1 MALIASWRFTHV
13 RIPVDAALLDDAAGW
28 ACLDEAVRAGGRHG
42 LGCVLALR
50 VEQDGLFLEEARW
63 RGLAERWS
71 ALAAR
76 YAAWPGVVVYDLLDG
91 PAPPDGLPEETLRA
105 LGAPRLSFA
114 ATRREPVPGATA
126 GRAWSGL
133 AATLTQAIRAFDEQ
147 HTIVVQAVGGEP
159 GGFAHLRPTRD
170 GNTVYGFQCF
180 EPRAFTG
187 IDSPHPRCPSP
198 GRAPASPTRGEGE
211 QVGGHSDP
219 LTYPGTIAGERWDRE
234 RMERYL
240 APAVE
245 FGRTYEVPL
254 YLCAFG
260 VSAVAPR
267 LSQLTWVRSLV
278 GLCRAHEMGWAY
290 WTYRSFGRQPFGL
303 VCDGQD
309 AVPFA
314 ALPPFQNAQRLDYE
328 LLGVLQSEA

>member
-1 MALIASWRFTHV
+1 
-13 RIPVDAALLDDAAGW
+13 
-28 ACLDEAVRAGGRHG
+28 

-50 VEQDGLFLEEARW
+50 AEEEGLFLEEVRW
-63 RGLAERWS
+63 RGLVERWS
-71 ALAAR
+71 TLAAH
-76 YAAWPGVVVYDLLDG
+76 YAAWSGVVVYDLLDR
-91 PAPPDGLPEETLRA
+91 PAPPDDVPEETLRA
-105 LGAPRLSFA
+105 LGAPRRSFA
-114 ATRREPVPGATA
+114 AARREPVPGATA
-126 GRAWSGL
+126 GRAWNGL
-133 AATLTQAIRAFDEQ
+133 AVTLTQAIRAVDEQ

-159 GGFAHLRPTRD
+159 GGFIHLRPTRD

-187 IDSPHPRCPSP
+187 IDSPHPRLPIRGMGDPPSP
-198 GRAPASPTRGEGE
+198 TAVDSPHPPAPSPTRGEGE
-211 QVGGHSDP
+211 AAGGDSDR
-219 LTYPGTIAGERWDRE
+219 LTYPGVIDGERWDRE

-260 VSAVAPR
+260 VSSTAPR
-267 LSQLTWVRSLV
+267 VSQLTWVRSLL
-278 GLCRAHEMGWAY
+278 GLCRAHGMGWAY
-290 WTYRSFGRQPFGL
+290 WTYRAFGGQPFGL
-303 VCDGQD
+303 IADGAD
-309 AVPFA
+309 VAPVA